1 MKSWESDMRRYDSYK
16 DSDVAWI
23 GEIPEH
29 WDTIKMKYLFSE
41 RSEKGFPDEPILCS
55 TQKYGV
61 IPQSMY
67 ENRVVVVNKGLEGLK
82 LVEHGDFVISLRS
95 FQGGIEY
102 AHYRGIISAAYTILK
117 LVMADKLNENYVRF
131 LFKSIPF
138 VGLLQ
143 TCVTGIREGQNINYS
158 ILRKSEIP
166 VPPLDEQQNIVEFLD
181 EKTAKIDTY
190 IQEKEKEI
198 CSLEELKQSEIAFAV
213 THGIKHDVS
222 MKDNGIAWI
231 GEIPEHWDTIKM
243 KYLFSERSEKGFP
256 DEPIL
261 CSTQK
266 YGVIPQSMYENRV
279 VVVNKGLEGLK
290 LVEHGDF
297 VISLRSFQGGI
308 EYAHYRGIISAAY
321 TILKLVM
328 ADKSN
333 EDYVRFLFKS
343 IPFIGL
349 LQTCVTGIREG
360 QNINYSILRKS
371 EIPVPPLDEQQQI
384 VEYIQQKTV
393 QIDTYI
399 SDVKRLIDS
408 LKEYRHRLICDA
420 VTGRI
425 NVQPKF

>member
-1 MKSWESDMRRYDSYK
+1 MRRYDSYK

-117 LVMADKLNENYVRF
+117 LVMADKLNEDYVRF

-138 VGLLQ
+138 IGLLQ
-143 TCVTGIREGQNINYS
+143 ICVTGIREGQNINYS

-213 THGIKHDVS
+213 THGIKHDAS

-328 ADKSN
+328 ADKLN

-349 LQTCVTGIREG
+349 LQICVTGIREG

>member
-1 MKSWESDMRRYDSYK
+1 MRRYDSYK

-328 ADKSN
+328 ADKLN
-333 EDYVRFLFKS
+333 ENYVRFLFKS
-343 IPFIGL
+343 IPFVGL

-399 SDVKRLIDS
+399 SDVKKQIDS
-408 LKEYRHRLICDA
+408 LKEYRQRLICDA